1 MLKKIAI
8 LFGLIIAALMLVVGG
23 LYVKGGA
30 AEVLLW
36 GVKIF
41 LRQEH
46 APNRE
51 VNWAVPHDAAMDRQT
66 GSGNKPPNV
75 VLIVADD
82 LGYND
87 ITLNGGGLAKGTVPT
102 PFINSLAQ
110 QGANFE
116 TSYSGNATC
125 APSRAAIMTGRYP
138 TRFGFEFTPTPKDFM
153 KAIGHYK
160 GPHQLYDAIYHAERE
175 KDLIPYE
182 TMGLP
187 RTEITLAKLL
197 KGQGYRTLHVGK
209 WHLGDAPEFRSH
221 VHGFDEALSFQHASS
236 LYLPEN
242 DPHVV
247 NAKQSFDI
255 IDKFQWAAG
264 SFGMHFNGSEPF
276 KPKRYV
282 TDYLTDEAEKAIEAN
297 RKQPFFLYLAYTAPH
312 TPLQAT
318 QEDYDALAHI
328 EDHTLRVYAA
338 MVRNLDRNI
347 GRVLQTLRDKGL
359 DDNTLVIFTSD
370 NGGAHYVGLQDLNKP
385 YRGWK
390 ATFFEGGIRV
400 PLFMRWPAAIP
411 KGVKPQVP
419 VNHMDIFATVAAAA
433 GAKLPDD
440 RPMDGINLLP
450 QLKKPS
456 DKGPAR
462 TLFWRT
468 DTYRVIRQG
477 DWKLQVAQNPK
488 KDWLFN
494 LATDPTEQHNL
505 ATQEPERLTRMK
517 KELEAFN
524 ATQMKPRWPLM
535 AEAAIAID
543 KTLREPMLP
552 TDEYVFYGN

>member
-1 MLKKIAI
+1 MEMDWTV
-8 LFGLIIAALMLVVGG
+8 GEVVAALQRAG
-23 LYVKGGA
+23 L
-30 AEVLLW
+30 
-36 GVKIF
+36 
-41 LRQEH
+41 
-46 APNRE
+46 
-51 VNWAVPHDAAMDRQT
+51 
-66 GSGNKPPNV
+66 
-75 VLIVADD
+75 
-82 LGYND
+82 
-87 ITLNGGGLAKGTVPT
+87 
-102 PFINSLAQ
+102 
-110 QGANFE
+110 
-116 TSYSGNATC
+116 
-125 APSRAAIMTGRYP
+125 
-138 TRFGFEFTPTPKDFM
+138 
-153 KAIGHYK
+153 
-160 GPHQLYDAIYHAERE
+160 
-175 KDLIPYE
+175 
-182 TMGLP
+182 
-187 RTEITLAKLL
+187 
-197 KGQGYRTLHVGK
+197 
-209 WHLGDAPEFRSH
+209 
-221 VHGFDEALSFQHASS
+221 
-236 LYLPEN
+236 
-242 DPHVV
+242 
-247 NAKQSFDI
+247 
-255 IDKFQWAAG
+255 
-264 SFGMHFNGSEPF
+264 SE
-276 KPKRYV
+276 
-282 TDYLTDEAEKAIEAN
+282 
-297 RKQPFFLYLAYTAPH
+297 
-312 TPLQAT
+312 
-318 QEDYDALAHI
+318 
-328 EDHTLRVYAA
+328 
-338 MVRNLDRNI
+338 
-347 GRVLQTLRDKGL
+347 
-359 DDNTLVIFTSD
+359 NTLVIFTSD

-419 VNHMDIFATVAAAA
+419 VNHMDIFATVAAAT
-433 GAKLPDD
+433 GAKLPTD

-450 QLKKPS
+450 HITHPS